1 MEAIAVGAFTFLFVV
16 TQVSQTRIAQ
26 LIGTKFAKHAVS
38 RVRRAVAAQIAPL
51 IGTISATVNGV
62 LGAGQG
68 GQGEPMPP
76 ARFINQ
82 HSKCCKASKLD
93 NLMKSAK

>member
-1 MEAIAVGAFTFLFVV
+1 MEAIAVGAFTFLSRVAVVV

-62 LGAGQG
+62 LLGAGQG

-76 ARFINQ
+76 DSSTNTAN
-82 HSKCCKASKLD
+82 AAKLQ
-93 NLMKSAK
+93 N